1 MVVIKPTGQV
11 FRSRVNPV
19 KWLDFVEKAVIK
31 TVSELARFSFHR
43 FKIIFKHQPKN
54 RSQSTK
60 STKEIRML
68 C

>member
-1 MVVIKPTGQV
+1 
-11 FRSRVNPV
+11 
-19 KWLDFVEKAVIK
+19 VIK

-54 RSQSTK
+54 RRQSTK